1 MDMSPTMFR
10 TGTLARRALWRFAS
24 AFASP
29 GPRWRICERRRRRR
43 RREAN
48 GGASELKRAVSF
60 GNGENQKNRGAGADD
75 SGKEDERARSD
86 GTSTRFRAA
95 AAARR
100 PAPPAV
106 SPVPS
111 HRARGLP
118 RHSRVSVHGA
128 RADGLVQAEH
138 GSHARLRVERA
149 HEPHLRRAR
158 VREARL
164 DAAVRERFHHGLRA
178 RGGLRSL
185 HALLDGLLRGGG
197 SEARHGGRARGREG
211 GRDGRT
217 EGGDVARAVFCDA
230 TGDARPLQRAR
241 EKTKRRPRV
250 VSRRTIGST
259 ALFVQDDGTNRNRRR
274 RRSFVPR
281 GARALS
287 TAPRRAMHVL
297 ARALLWQLVLL
308 AVMLRWRA
316 RKGARARVGTPAP
329 ATAPSSP
336 PPSSRCVDRLERLN
350 GARTALC
357 ALPLSPLRRI
367 NAQTDFCELG
377 GGAGVSR

>member
-1 MDMSPTMFR
+1 
-10 TGTLARRALWRFAS
+10 LAA
-24 AFASP
+24 
-29 GPRWRICERRRRRR
+29 E
-43 RREAN
+43 
-48 GGASELKRAVSF
+48 KTKT
-60 GNGENQKNRGAGADD
+60 KNRGAGADD
-75 SGKEDERARSD
+75 SGKENERARSD
-86 GTSTRFRAA
+86 ATSTLPRRRRRATTR
-95 AAARR
+95 AARR
-100 PAPPAV
+100 LSRPIAPCTRAS
-106 SPVPS
+106 SPFARIRPRRPRRRS
-111 HRARGLP
+111 RAGRAR
-118 RHSRVSVHGA
+118 VA
-128 RADGLVQAEH
+128 RAA
-138 GSHARLRVERA
+138 
-149 HEPHLRRAR
+149 PRRAR
-158 VREARL
+158 PRATSPSCPGSRSTPRRRGPRALSSWTPRPWGPSVSPRAYRRV
-164 DAAVRERFHHGLRA
+164 ASRRRER
-178 RGGLRSL
+178 
-185 HALLDGLLRGGG
+185 
-197 SEARHGGRARGREG
+197 SEAWRASARKG

-259 ALFVQDDGTNRNRRR
+259 ALVVQDDGTNRNRRR

-336 PPSSRCVDRLERLN
+336 PTSSRCVDRLERLN